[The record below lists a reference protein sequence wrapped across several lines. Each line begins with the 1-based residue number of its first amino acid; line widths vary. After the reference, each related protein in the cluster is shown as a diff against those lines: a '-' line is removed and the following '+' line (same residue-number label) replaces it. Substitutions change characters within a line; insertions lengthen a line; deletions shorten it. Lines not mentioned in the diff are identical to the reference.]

1 MGKNALKYGFI
12 LIATFLVVSRA
23 TGFGTAVKAG
33 GGQAVALTK
42 ALQGR

>member
-1 MGKNALKYGFI
+1 MGRKALTYWALLIGGFI
-12 LIATFLVVSRA
+12 VVSRA
-23 TGFGTAVKAG
+23 TGFGTAVKAT